1 MGMVQVKRTHLL
13 GHQYEVTDDGQQLPE
28 LVLKRGRIEAE
39 FSLDGTG
46 YRVRRHRFSGVYEL
60 LAENDEVLASTDR
73 VPRHWTL
80 HASGQDIRFRA
91 NSLGSREYSM
101 LAPDGSPTGT
111 LRRDGMGGAGA
122 TADLPGLAT
131 ELQLFALAAVLL
143 TWRRKRTAAS
153 AQAAASS

>member
-1 MGMVQVKRTHLL
+1 MLEVKRAKLL
-13 GHQYEVTDDGQQLPE
+13 GHQYEVTKDGQQLPE

-73 VPRHWTL
+73 VRRQWSL
-80 HASGQDIRFRA
+80 HAAGGDIQFRA
-91 NSLGSREYSM
+91 ASLTGREYSM
-101 LAPDGSPTGT
+101 LAPGGGT
-111 LRRDGMGGAGA
+111 AGTIRREGMAGAGA

-131 ELQLFALAAVLL
+131 EIQVFAVAAVLL
-143 TWRRKRTAAS
+143 SWRRKRTAA
-153 AQAAASS
+153 AARGAASG